1 MIATPYSNLNFSQQ
15 CHQNRKELKNC
26 LDYLRDEDTL
36 VVTKLDRLARS
47 NTHLNQI
54 VEGLMAADVNLIVLD
69 QKIDTR
75 SALGKMMYQLLG
87 VFAEFENNIRKE
99 RQADG
104 IRIAREKGIKFGRK
118 GTVAKNLNLSMV

>member
-118 GTVAKNLNLSMV
+118 GTVAKNLDLSMV